1 MPLTSGR
8 VQTSGPQVSF
18 LVGAQRQFL
27 VELAVHLRAIIFA
40 PEDVIHHGNLYII
53 HDGAVLIRG
62 RVLQKGAWWGED
74 VRCHR
79 AHHRTGA
86 TVLAPNTTLPSC
98 HCMLRLLRVP
108 LRDAEACARGMA
120 PLLTSCP
127 STCPSSQM
135 VLQSI
140 HLRLRHAV
148 RAIAYTTCFFVDRDT
163 LMTLAE
169 RYPATMKLIRR
180 FAAMTALRRE
190 LILRTRVAA
199 AAKELGGGT
208 NSGVEHG
215 GIGFDEIW
223 GGGASGPGASTRS
236 VATPTDTM
244 LWNATHGVLQ
254 AAVDPLIGHDAHKV
268 KQAAQISAI
277 AKASAEQ
284 AQQMRAVHEHMAALE
299 QRQSQQMEG
308 LQRQL
313 ADLEAAIAS
322 TQRHHAATESSPTGA
337 VSSAAISVANAVSV
351 TTAVNATAATRVN
364 ATVGPCS
371 RPGPTET
378 PACSATRSCCT
389 GRAVSNADRAV
400 RSSGTKPKAETFHL

>member
-1 MPLTSGR
+1 
-8 VQTSGPQVSF
+8 
-18 LVGAQRQFL
+18 
-27 VELAVHLRAIIFA
+27 
-40 PEDVIHHGNLYII
+40 
-53 HDGAVLIRG
+53 
-62 RVLQKGAWWGED
+62 
-74 VRCHR
+74 
-79 AHHRTGA
+79 
-86 TVLAPNTTLPSC
+86 
-98 HCMLRLLRVP
+98 
-108 LRDAEACARGMA
+108 
-120 PLLTSCP
+120 
-127 STCPSSQM
+127 
-135 VLQSI
+135 
-140 HLRLRHAV
+140 
-148 RAIAYTTCFFVDRDT
+148 
-163 LMTLAE
+163 
-169 RYPATMKLIRR
+169 
-180 FAAMTALRRE
+180 
-190 LILRTRVAA
+190 
-199 AAKELGGGT
+199 
-208 NSGVEHG
+208 
-215 GIGFDEIW
+215 
-223 GGGASGPGASTRS
+223 
-236 VATPTDTM
+236 
-244 LWNATHGVLQ
+244 
-254 AAVDPLIGHDAHKV
+254 VDPLIGHDAHKV

-313 ADLEAAIAS
+313 ADLAAAIAS